1 MLLKKCLRL
10 LKGEIIM
17 IPNELKEMIVE
28 IMAVALEY
36 DAQSEIKFEDGNV
49 KITVTPKN
57 YYGN

>member
-1 MLLKKCLRL
+1 MLLKKCLKL